1 MEIIKNAEKLCE
13 SFTAKTF
20 SSQRE
25 RMKRLKRSAL
35 YKALVDVE
43 TWVLIG
49 VAILFVAG
57 IIYGIMSEIDR
68 IATLGLNT
76 THPVIVES
84 IN

>member
-1 MEIIKNAEKLCE
+1 
-13 SFTAKTF
+13 
-20 SSQRE
+20 
-25 RMKRLKRSAL
+25 MKRLKRSAL
-35 YKALVDVE
+35 YKALIDIE

-57 IIYGIMSEIDR
+57 IIYGIMSEIDK
-68 IATLGLNT
+68 ITKLGLNT